1 MNPPSN
7 RTIALIV
14 LAVITIGGAAAFILD
29 GLADGVSD
37 EREVRITVVVSGA
50 HPDVAQAV
58 SVGDRVYGQPAG
70 MFVGEVLE
78 ATATP
83 TMRANPDSAGVLQAS
98 PDPLT
103 RDITLV
109 IVTQGRESPDFIAI
123 GTQVVQVGM
132 PFTVSSREYQV
143 RGRIAQI
150 DVR

>member
-83 TMRANPDSAGVLQAS
+83 TMRLI
-98 PDPLT
+98 LT
-103 RDITLV
+103 Q
-109 IVTQGRESPDFIAI
+109 QGFSRRHPTRLLGISH
-123 GTQVVQVGM
+123 
-132 PFTVSSREYQV
+132 SSL
-143 RGRIAQI
+143 
-150 DVR
+150 